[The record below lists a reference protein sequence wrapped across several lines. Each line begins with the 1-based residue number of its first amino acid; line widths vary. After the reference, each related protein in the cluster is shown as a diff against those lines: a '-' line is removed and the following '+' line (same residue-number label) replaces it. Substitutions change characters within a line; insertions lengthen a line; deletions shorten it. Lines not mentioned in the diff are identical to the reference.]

1 MTDYLNE
8 AKGLMSR
15 MREVRPAFRGL
26 ETMELE
32 PGAISAVPAY
42 LKRQG
47 LNSPIVVADANTYEA
62 AGQTLMERLEAE
74 GLEPRLCLIQPDEL
88 GDVVADER
96 SLMQLFI
103 EVEPERT
110 GCLIAAGSGTL
121 HDITRF
127 VAHRCG
133 KPFVSVPTA
142 PSVDGFTS
150 AGAPI
155 VVRGIKQTYAA
166 TAPIAIFADPDI
178 LAKAPQPL
186 IAAGFGDML
195 GKYTSLL
202 DWRFSSTTAG
212 EPYDGQVA
220 EITERALESCIQH
233 VEAIGQ
239 RTEEGIRIL
248 MTALIESGIAMLL
261 FGQSHPASGAEHH
274 LSHYWEM
281 EYLRRGNRALLH
293 GAKVGVAC
301 SEISSLYH
309 AAADQRVY
317 PYAEP
322 KLWETY
328 GEQVREWLRKVPSKE
343 EIAGLLRQAGGPS
356 SLEEL
361 GIDEELFGE
370 SLREAHKLRDRHTI
384 LRALNEAD
392 GAGQP
397 VTSYR

>member
-1 MTDYLNE
+1 MTDYLHE
-8 AKGLMSR
+8 AKELVSR
-15 MREVRPAFRGL
+15 MREDLPAFCEL

-42 LKRQG
+42 LQRQG
-47 LNSPIVVADANTYEA
+47 LISPIVVADANTYEA
-62 AGQTLMERLEAE
+62 AGQTLMKGLEAG
-74 GLEPRLCLIQPDEL
+74 GLEPRLCLIKPDEL

-133 KPFVSVPTA
+133 KPFISVPTA

-155 VVRGIKQTYAA
+155 VVRGIKQTFAA
-166 TAPIAIFADPDI
+166 TAPIAIFADLDI

-186 IAAGFGDML
+186 VAAGFGDML

-202 DWRFSSTTAG
+202 DWKFSSTTAG
-212 EPYDGQVA
+212 EPYDDHVA
-220 EITERALESCIQH
+220 EITERALQACIHH

-261 FGQSHPASGAEHH
+261 FGKSHPASGAEHH

-281 EYLRRGNRALLH
+281 EYLRRGKRALLH

-301 SEISSLYH
+301 SEISRLYH
-309 AAADQRVY
+309 AAADEGVY

-322 KLWETY
+322 KLWATY
-328 GEQVREWLRKVPSKE
+328 REQVREWLRKVPSKE

-370 SLREAHKLRDRHTI
+370 SLREAHQLRDRYTI
-384 LRALNEAD
+384 LRALNEAQ
-392 GAGQP
+392 GAGNLGL
-397 VTSYR
+397 T

>member
-1 MTDYLNE
+1 MTDYLND
-8 AKGLMSR
+8 AKGLMNR
-15 MREVRPAFRGL
+15 IRELQPAFRGL
-26 ETMELE
+26 ETMVLE
-32 PGAISAVPAY
+32 PGAMHDLPPY

-47 LNSPIVVADANTYEA
+47 LGSPIVVADANTYEA
-62 AGQTLMERLEAE
+62 AGKELVQCLKAD
-74 GLEPRLCLIQPDEL
+74 GLKPRLCLIQPDEQ

-103 EVEPERT
+103 EVEPEGT
-110 GCLIAAGSGTL
+110 GCLIAVGSGTI

-127 VAHRCG
+127 VSHRSG
-133 KPFVSVPTA
+133 KPFISVPTA

-155 VVRGIKQTYAA
+155 VVRGVKQTFAA

-178 LAKAPQPL
+178 LVKAPQPL
-186 IAAGFGDML
+186 VAAGFGDML

-202 DWRFSSTTAG
+202 DWKFSSTTAG
-212 EPYDGQVA
+212 EPYEDQVA
-220 EITERALESCIQH
+220 AITERALQACIQH

-239 RTEEGIRIL
+239 RTDEGIRIL

-309 AAADQRVY
+309 DAADKGVY
-317 PYAEP
+317 PNAKP
-322 KLWETY
+322 THWETY

-343 EIAGLLRQAGGPS
+343 KIADLLRQAGGPS
-356 SLEEL
+356 TLQEL
-361 GIDEELFGE
+361 GIDDELFRE
-370 SLREAHKLRDRHTI
+370 SLREAHNLRDRHTI
-384 LRALNEAD
+384 LRALNEEK
-392 GAGQP
+392 
-397 VTSYR
+397 VEVRS